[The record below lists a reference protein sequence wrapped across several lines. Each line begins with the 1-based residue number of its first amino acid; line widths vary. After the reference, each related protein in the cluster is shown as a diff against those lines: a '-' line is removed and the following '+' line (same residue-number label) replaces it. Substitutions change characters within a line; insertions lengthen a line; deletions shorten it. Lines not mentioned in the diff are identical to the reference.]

1 MPLAHRTNRPH
12 QETTSQPQAKSI
24 SLRRSWHRLINS
36 EKGVSLIEVL
46 LALVILSTIGVSF
59 LGGLTGTS
67 KGLIITDERDIAKTL
82 AQSQMEYA
90 MKQEYALSYSPA
102 PIPDVHS
109 NYSAV
114 IATNLFPDRDHNI
127 QKITVTIHHQSKE
140 VTTLEGYKINR

>member
-1 MPLAHRTNRPH
+1 MPLTRRTNRQY

-24 SLRRSWHRLINS
+24 SLRRSWIRLIKS

-46 LALVILSTIGVSF
+46 LALVILGTIGVSF

-102 PIPDVHS
+102 PIPDVHT

-114 IATNLFPDRDHNI
+114 IDTISFRDSNI